1 MERVTLLPPTALS
14 DGWIDPKYLPKGEDK
29 YYIRNR
35 QVTEPIG
42 GWRHLRS
49 EEIEL
54 LVKNNNTASSWDTVW
69 VTEEFNPGMI
79 KDNKFYGTVRI
90 GRVSNGALQYHDLRL
105 PVGIT
110 NSSIH
115 SCDIGDD
122 CAIHDVHYLS
132 HYIIGAHTMLFN
144 IQEMSTTDHAK
155 FGNGIVKEGE
165 PEAVRVRIEIMNETG
180 ARSVMPFDGMIPA
193 DAYLWAKHVDD
204 KLLQERLATIT
215 QHTVDHHRG
224 YYGEIGERCV
234 IKNSSIIK
242 DVKIGTDCYIKGASK
257 LKNITINSS
266 NEEPSQIGENV
277 ILVNGIVGYG
287 CRIFYSCTAVKFIL
301 GNNSNLKYGARL
313 INSIMGDNSTI
324 SCCEVLNNLIFP
336 SHEQHHNNSFLIA
349 SVIMGQSNMAAGATI
364 GSNHNSRTNDGELV
378 AGRGFWPGL
387 CSSVKHSSRFA
398 SFTLLAKGDYPAE
411 MNITLPFALVNN
423 NVAEDRLEVMPAYW
437 WMYNMYA
444 LARNTWKYRTRD
456 KRRTKV
462 QNIEFDTFA
471 PDTMQEVMKAR
482 TLLETWVARAY
493 LRTKAPTTP
502 PEGELTEN
510 AMLEA
515 PSPSG
520 EGWREAVL
528 GRQLLHGDRK
538 VVDSLTILGEGMEN
552 SRRPVHI
559 LKAYDAYHA
568 YGDMLIHYAMSCVLN
583 YNESH
588 NEKLDSV
595 ILTERSA
602 RRIPRK
608 DQENPLYAARSFAYA
623 QDDRDAASQS
633 SSEADWINLGGQLVR
648 KSDLDTLRQDICNG
662 TLDSWEAIHHRYD
675 ELWARYPEDKLH
687 HALHALCT
695 VLGTETM
702 TDDLWLQALAH
713 EERIQRRISEQVYL
727 SRKKDH
733 DNPFRQLTCRNEA
746 EAQAVFGNIDD
757 NGFVRQIREETAHNL
772 ATIEHLRQTL

>member
-1 MERVTLLPPTALS
+1 MERVTLLPATALS
-14 DGWIDPKYLPKGEDK
+14 DGWIDPKYLPEGKDK

-35 QVTEPIG
+35 QVSIPEG

-49 EEIEL
+49 GEIER
-54 LVKNNNTASSWDTVW
+54 LVMNNNTASSWDTVW
-69 VTEEFNPGMI
+69 VTDEFDPSMV

-90 GRVSNGALQYHDLRL
+90 GRVSCGALQYHDLRL

-110 NSSIH
+110 NSNIH

-132 HYIIGAHTMLFN
+132 HYIIGAHCMLFN
-144 IQEMSTTDHAK
+144 IQEMSCTDHAK
-155 FGNGIVKEGE
+155 FGNGIVKDGE
-165 PEAVRVRIEIMNETG
+165 PEEVRVRIEIMNETG
-180 ARSVMPFDGMIPA
+180 VRSVMPFDGMIPA

-204 KLLQERLATIT
+204 AALQERLADIT
-215 QHTVDHHRG
+215 QRTVDYHRG

-266 NEEPSQIGENV
+266 NEETSQIGENV

-336 SHEQHHNNSFLIA
+336 GHEQHHNNSFLIA

-398 SFTLLAKGDYPAE
+398 SFALLAKGDYPAE
-411 MNITLPFALVNN
+411 MDIALPFSLISNN
-423 NVAEDRLEVMPAYW
+423 MAKDCLEVMPAYW
-437 WMYNMYA
+437 WLYNMYA
-444 LARNTWKYRTRD
+444 LARGTWKYRTRD

-471 PDTMQEVMKAR
+471 PDTMQEVIRAR
-482 TLLETWVARAY
+482 ELLELWVGMAY
-493 LRTKAPTTP
+493 LASPQP
-502 PEGELTEN
+502 SPEGEGVLDI
-510 AMLEA
+510 ADFVS
-515 PSPSG
+515 SPSG
-520 EGWREAVL
+520 GVVGASL
-528 GRQLLHGDRK
+528 GRRLLQGDRK
-538 VVDSLTILGEGMEN
+538 VVDGLTVLGEGMEN
-552 SRRPVHI
+552 SRRKVHI

-568 YGDMLIHYAMSCVLN
+568 YGDMLIHYAMTSIMN
-583 YNESH
+583 DEQ
-588 NEKLDSV
+588 
-595 ILTERSA
+595 LT
-602 RRIPRK
+602 PRK
-608 DQENPLYAARSFAYA
+608 VRMAMEEMRGMTLDQE
-623 QDDRDAASQS
+623 
-633 SSEADWINLGGQLVR
+633 WTNLGGQLVMT
-648 KSDLDTLRQDICNG
+648 KDLDTIRQDICRG
-662 TLDSWEAIHHRYD
+662 ALDSWDDIHRRYD
-675 ELWARYPEDKLH
+675 ELWERYPTDKLH
-687 HALHALCT
+687 HALHALCIALGSD
-695 VLGTETM
+695 VLTE
-702 TDDLWLQALAH
+702 DLWLQALAH

-733 DNPFRQLTCRNEA
+733 DNPFRSATCRNEE
-746 EAQAVFGNIDD
+746 EAMAVFGTPEENR
-757 NGFVRQIREETAHNL
+757 FVGQVREEMFANIKK
-772 ATIEHLRQTL
+772 IEQLRAMDF

>member
-14 DGWIDPKYLPKGEDK
+14 DGWIDTRYLPKGKDK
-29 YYIRNR
+29 YYIRNQ
-35 QVTEPIG
+35 QVTPPVG

-49 EEIEL
+49 NEIER
-54 LVKNNNTASSWDTVW
+54 LVMNNNTASSWDTVW
-69 VTEEFNPGMI
+69 VTDEFDPSMV
-79 KDNKFYGTVRI
+79 KDNKFYGTVRM
-90 GRVSNGALQYHDLRL
+90 GRISNGALQYHDLRL

-122 CAIHDVHYLS
+122 CAIHDVHYMS
-132 HYIIGAHTMLFN
+132 HYIIGSHSMLFN
-144 IQEMSTTDHAK
+144 IQEMACTDHAK

-165 PEAVRVRIEIMNETG
+165 PEAVRVRIEIMNEMG
-180 ARSVMPFDGMIPA
+180 VRSVMPFDGMIPA
-193 DAYLWAKHVDD
+193 DAYLWAKYVDD
-204 KLLQERLATIT
+204 KQLQERLADIT
-215 QHTVDHHRG
+215 QRTADYHRG
-224 YYGEIGERCV
+224 YYGMIGERCV

-336 SHEQHHNNSFLIA
+336 GHEQHHNNSFLIA

-411 MNITLPFALVNN
+411 MNINLPFSLVSNN
-423 NVAEDRLEVMPAYW
+423 ISEDRLEVMPAYW

-456 KRRTKV
+456 KRITRI
-462 QNIEFDTFA
+462 QNIEFDTYA
-471 PDTMQEVMKAR
+471 PDTIQEVMHAR
-482 TLLETWVARAY
+482 QLLELWTGKAY
-493 LRTKAPTTP
+493 EMMTKGDRVIAI
-502 PEGELTEN
+502 GEEDRH
-510 AMLEA
+510 EA
-515 PSPSG
+515 SLI
-520 EGWREAVL
+520 EK

-538 VVDSLTILGEGMEN
+538 VVDQLTIMGEGMEN

-559 LKAYDAYHA
+559 LKVYDAYHA
-568 YGDMLIHYAMSCVLN
+568 YGDMLIHYAMINVLD
-583 YNESH
+583 Y
-588 NEKLDSV
+588 LDNRTPLWEQLDKFVGSNQ
-595 ILTERSA
+595 SA
-602 RRIPRK
+602 
-608 DQENPLYAARSFAYA
+608 DT
-623 QDDRDAASQS
+623 
-633 SSEADWINLGGQLVR
+633 WINLGGQIV
-648 KSDLDTLRQDICNG
+648 KDTDLYSLRQDICNG
-662 TLDSWEAIHHRYD
+662 TLDSWDDIHHRYD
-675 ELWARYPEDKLH
+675 ELWSQYETDKLC
-687 HALHALCT
+687 HAMQALRL
-695 VLGTETM
+695 VLDTDTM
-702 TDDLWLQALAH
+702 TPDLWLQALAH
-713 EERIQRRISEQVYL
+713 EERIQRRICEQVYL
-727 SRKKDH
+727 SRKKDY
-733 DNPFRQLTCRNEA
+733 DNAFRTSICRNAEEA
-746 EAQAVFGNIDD
+746 LAVYGTPEENS
-757 NGFVRQIREETAHNL
+757 FVNQVREEMYANI
-772 ATIEHLRQTL
+772 ARIERLRNML

>member
-14 DGWIDPKYLPKGEDK
+14 DGWIDPKYLSQGKDK

-35 QVTEPIG
+35 QVMEPEG

-69 VTEEFNPGMI
+69 VSDEFNPSMV

-132 HYIIGAHTMLFN
+132 HYIIGAHSMLFN

-180 ARSVMPFDGMIPA
+180 TRSVMPFDGMIPA
-193 DAYLWAKHVDD
+193 DAYLWAKYVDD
-204 KLLQERLATIT
+204 TQLQKRLGDIT
-215 QHTVDHHRG
+215 QRTVDYHRG

-336 SHEQHHNNSFLIA
+336 GHEQHHNNSFLIA

-411 MNITLPFALVNN
+411 MNIALPFALVSNN
-423 NVAEDRLEVMPAYW
+423 ISEDRLEVMPAYW

-456 KRRTKV
+456 KRKTKV

-471 PDTMQEVMKAR
+471 PDTMQEVMNAR
-482 TLLETWVARAY
+482 RLLEMWTAKAY
-493 LRTKAPTTP
+493 LCMTNE
-502 PEGELTEN
+502 EGGL
-510 AMLEA
+510 
-515 PSPSG
+515 
-520 EGWREAVL
+520 RQV
-528 GRQLLHGDRK
+528 GRRLLQSDRK

-552 SRRPVHI
+552 SRRPIHI

-568 YGDMLIHYAMSCVLN
+568 YGDMLIHYAMSNVLDYFDN
-583 YNESH
+583 RTPQWEELNELLNVEQPCS
-588 NEKLDSV
+588 
-595 ILTERSA
+595 
-602 RRIPRK
+602 P
-608 DQENPLYAARSFAYA
+608 
-623 QDDRDAASQS
+623 
-633 SSEADWINLGGQLVR
+633 WINLGGQLVMDT
-648 KSDLDTLRQDICNG
+648 DLDVIRHDICNG
-662 TLDSWEAIHHRYD
+662 TLDTWDDIHHRYD
-675 ELWARYPEDKLH
+675 ELWARYSTDKLR
-687 HALHALCT
+687 HALKALCLVMDT
-695 VLGTETM
+695 NTM
-702 TDDLWLQALAH
+702 TPDLWLQALAL

-733 DNPFRQLTCRNEA
+733 DNTFRASTCRNQE
-746 EAQAVFGNIDD
+746 EELAVYGTPEENS
-757 NGFVRQIREETAHNL
+757 FVCQVREETFANIRKIERLRNL
-772 ATIEHLRQTL
+772 L

>member
-1 MERVTLLPPTALS
+1 MERVTLRPPTALS
-14 DGWIDPKYLPKGEDK
+14 DGWIDARYLPEGKDT
-29 YYIRNR
+29 YYIRNL
-35 QVTEPIG
+35 QVTPPER
-42 GWRHLRS
+42 GWRHLYS
-49 EEIEL
+49 NEIER
-54 LVKNNNTASSWDTVW
+54 LVMNNNTASSWDTVW
-69 VTEEFNPGMI
+69 VTDEFDPSMV

-90 GRVSNGALQYHDLRL
+90 GRICCGALQYHDLRL

-115 SCDIGDD
+115 SCDIGDN

-132 HYIIGAHTMLFN
+132 HYIIGDHSMLFN
-144 IQEMSTTDHAK
+144 IQEMSCTDHAK
-155 FGNGIVKEGE
+155 FGNGIIKDGE
-165 PEAVRVRIEIMNETG
+165 PEEVRVRIEIMNETG

-193 DAYLWAKHVDD
+193 DAYLWAKYVDD
-204 KLLQERLATIT
+204 KELQQRLSDIT

-224 YYGEIGERCV
+224 YYGEVGERCV

-398 SFTLLAKGDYPAE
+398 SFALLAKGDYPAE
-411 MNITLPFALVNN
+411 MDITLPFSLVSN
-423 NVAEDRLEVMPAYW
+423 NVSADRLEVMPAYW
-437 WMYNMYA
+437 WLYNMYA
-444 LARNTWKYRTRD
+444 LARNTWKYRARD
-456 KRRTKV
+456 KRITKV

-471 PDTMQEVMKAR
+471 PDTMQEVIRAR
-482 TLLETWVARAY
+482 QLLELWVGKAY
-493 LRTKAPTTP
+493 VNDNEDEKDNLQAI
-502 PEGELTEN
+502 
-510 AMLEA
+510 
-515 PSPSG
+515 
-520 EGWREAVL
+520 
-528 GRQLLHGDRK
+528 GRRLLHGDRK
-538 VVDSLTILGEGMEN
+538 VIDTLTILGEGMEN
-552 SRRPVHI
+552 SRREVHI

-568 YGDMLIHYAMSCVLN
+568 YGDMLIHYAMSNVLD
-583 YNESH
+583 YFDDCTPQWE
-588 NEKLDSV
+588 ELTKLTKKEQTSDS
-595 ILTERSA
+595 
-602 RRIPRK
+602 
-608 DQENPLYAARSFAYA
+608 
-623 QDDRDAASQS
+623 
-633 SSEADWINLGGQLVR
+633 WINLGGQLVMG
-648 KSDLDTLRQDICNG
+648 KDLDTIRQDICNG
-662 TLDSWEAIHHRYD
+662 ALSSWDDIHQRYD
-675 ELWARYPEDKLH
+675 ELWERYATDKLC
-687 HALHALCT
+687 HALQALCI
-695 VLGTETM
+695 VMNTEVM
-702 TDDLWLQALAH
+702 TPDLWLQALAH

-733 DNPFRQLTCRNEA
+733 DNPFRSVTCRNAEEA
-746 EAQAVFGNIDD
+746 LTVYGTPEEN
-757 NGFVRQIREETAHNL
+757 NFVNQVREEMFANIRR
-772 ATIEHLRQTL
+772 IERLRDLL

>member
-14 DGWIDPKYLPKGEDK
+14 DGWIDARYLPEGKDK
-29 YYIRNR
+29 YYIRNL
-35 QVTEPIG
+35 QATPPEG

-49 EEIEL
+49 NEIER
-54 LVKNNNTASSWDTVW
+54 LVMNNNTASSWDTVW
-69 VTEEFNPGMI
+69 VTDEFDPSMV

-90 GRVSNGALQYHDLRL
+90 GHISCGALQYHDLRL

-115 SCDIGDD
+115 SCDIGDN

-132 HYIIGAHTMLFN
+132 HYIIGDHSMLFN
-144 IQEMSTTDHAK
+144 IQEMSCTDHAK
-155 FGNGIVKEGE
+155 FGNGIIKDGE
-165 PEAVRVRIEIMNETG
+165 PEEVRVRIEIMNETG

-193 DAYLWAKHVDD
+193 DAYLWAKYVDD
-204 KLLQERLATIT
+204 KELQQRLSDIT
-215 QHTVDHHRG
+215 QHTIDHHRG
-224 YYGEIGERCV
+224 YYGEVGERCV

-398 SFTLLAKGDYPAE
+398 SFALLAKGDYPAE
-411 MNITLPFALVNN
+411 MDITLPFSLVSN
-423 NVAEDRLEVMPAYW
+423 NVSADRLEVMPAYW
-437 WMYNMYA
+437 WLYNMYA
-444 LARNTWKYRTRD
+444 LARNTWKYRARD
-456 KRRTKV
+456 KRITKV

-471 PDTMQEVMKAR
+471 PDTMQEVIRAR
-482 TLLETWVARAY
+482 QLLELWVGKAY
-493 LRTKAPTTP
+493 VNDNEDEKDNLQAI
-502 PEGELTEN
+502 
-510 AMLEA
+510 
-515 PSPSG
+515 
-520 EGWREAVL
+520 
-528 GRQLLHGDRK
+528 GRRLLHGDRK
-538 VVDSLTILGEGMEN
+538 VIDTLTILGEGMEN
-552 SRRPVHI
+552 SRRKVHI

-568 YGDMLIHYAMSCVLN
+568 YGDMLIHYAMSNVLDYFDN
-583 YNESH
+583 HTPQWE
-588 NEKLDSV
+588 ELTKLTKKEQTSDS
-595 ILTERSA
+595 
-602 RRIPRK
+602 
-608 DQENPLYAARSFAYA
+608 
-623 QDDRDAASQS
+623 
-633 SSEADWINLGGQLVR
+633 WINLGGQLVMG
-648 KSDLDTLRQDICNG
+648 KDLDTIRQDICNG
-662 TLDSWEAIHHRYD
+662 TLSSWDDIHQRYD
-675 ELWARYPEDKLH
+675 ELWERYATDKLC
-687 HALHALCT
+687 HALQTLCI
-695 VLGTETM
+695 VMNTEVM
-702 TDDLWLQALAH
+702 TPDLWLQALAH

-733 DNPFRQLTCRNEA
+733 DNPFRTATCDNPEEA
-746 EAQAVFGNIDD
+746 LAVFGKVED
-757 NGFVRQIREETAHNL
+757 NSFVNQVREETL
-772 ATIEHLRQTL
+772 ANIRKIERLRNRL

>member
-14 DGWIDPKYLPKGEDK
+14 DGWIDARYLPEGKDK
-29 YYIRNR
+29 YYIRNQ
-35 QVTEPIG
+35 QVKVPEG

-49 EEIEL
+49 DEIER
-54 LVKNNNTASSWDTVW
+54 LVMNNNTASSWDTVW
-69 VTEEFNPGMI
+69 VTDEFNPSAV
-79 KDNKFYGTVRI
+79 KDNKFYGTVRM
-90 GRVSNGALQYHDLRL
+90 GRISNGALQYHDLRL

-132 HYIIGAHTMLFN
+132 HYIIGAHSMLFN
-144 IQEMSTTDHAK
+144 IQEMSCTDHAK
-155 FGNGIVKEGE
+155 FGNGIIKDGE
-165 PEAVRVRIEIMNETG
+165 PESVRVRIEIMNETG
-180 ARSVMPFDGMIPA
+180 ARSVMPYDGMIPA
-193 DAYLWAKHVDD
+193 DAYLWAKHIDD
-204 KLLQERLATIT
+204 KSLQERLADIT
-215 QHTVDHHRG
+215 QRTVDHHRG

-266 NEEPSQIGENV
+266 DEEPSQIGENV

-324 SCCEVLNNLIFP
+324 SCCEVLNNLIYP
-336 SHEQHHNNSFLIA
+336 GHEQHHNNSFLIA

-411 MNITLPFALVNN
+411 MDIALPFSLVSN
-423 NVAEDRLEVMPAYW
+423 NVAADHLEVMPAYW

-471 PDTMQEVMKAR
+471 PDTMQEVIRAR
-482 TLLETWVARAY
+482 QLLELWTGKAY
-493 LRTKAPTTP
+493 EKMKAPTTP
-502 PEGELTEN
+502 PEGELTKS
-510 AMLEA
+510 AMNET

-520 EGWREAVL
+520 EGWGEASL
-528 GRQLLHGDRK
+528 GRRLLQGDRK
-538 VVDSLTILGEGMEN
+538 VVDSLTILSEGMEN
-552 SRRPVHI
+552 SRREVHI
-559 LKAYDAYHA
+559 LKVYDAYHA
-568 YGDMLIHYAMSCVLN
+568 YGDMLIHYAMSNVLN
-583 YNESH
+583 
-588 NEKLDSV
+588 D
-595 ILTERSA
+595 ERMTSGA
-602 RRIPRK
+602 VCSIMDDVRNVPYE
-608 DQENPLYAARSFAYA
+608 QE
-623 QDDRDAASQS
+623 
-633 SSEADWINLGGQLVR
+633 WTNLGGQLVR
-648 KSDLDTLRQDICNG
+648 DSDLKTLRRDICNG
-662 TLDSWEAIHHRYD
+662 TLDSWEDIHRRYD
-675 ELWARYPEDKLH
+675 EWWDAYPADKQH

-695 VLGTETM
+695 VLDTAGCTTY
-702 TDDLWLQALAH
+702 DLWLQALAH

-733 DNPFRQLTCRNEA
+733 DNPFRNMTCQSAEEA
-746 EAQAVFGNIDD
+746 LAVYGKVED
-757 NGFVRQIREETAHNL
+757 NSFVCQMREEMLVNIRRIERLRNL
-772 ATIEHLRQTL
+772 L

>member
-14 DGWIDPKYLPKGEDK
+14 DGWIDAQYLPKGKDK
-29 YYIRNR
+29 YYIRNL
-35 QVTEPIG
+35 QVKQPEG

-49 EEIEL
+49 GEIER
-54 LVKNNNTASSWDTVW
+54 LVMNNNTASSWDTVW
-69 VTEEFNPGMI
+69 VTEDFDPSVV

-90 GRVSNGALQYHDLRL
+90 GRVSSGALQYHDLRL

-132 HYIIGAHTMLFN
+132 HYIIGAHSMLFN
-144 IQEMSTTDHAK
+144 IQEMSCTDHAK
-155 FGNGIVKEGE
+155 FGNGIIKDGE
-165 PEAVRVRIEIMNETG
+165 SEEVRVRIEIMNETG
-180 ARSVMPFDGMIPA
+180 ARSVIPFDGMIPA
-193 DAYLWAKHVDD
+193 DAYLWAKYVDD
-204 KLLQERLATIT
+204 KSLQERLADIT
-215 QHTVDHHRG
+215 QRTVDHHRG

-287 CRIFYSCTAVKFIL
+287 CRIFYSCTAIKFIL

-411 MNITLPFALVNN
+411 MNITLPFALVSN
-423 NVAEDRLEVMPAYW
+423 NVAADRLEVMPAYW

-462 QNIEFDTFA
+462 QNIEFNTFA
-471 PDTMQEVMKAR
+471 PDTMQEVI
-482 TLLETWVARAY
+482 RA
-493 LRTKAPTTP
+493 
-502 PEGELTEN
+502 
-510 AMLEA
+510 
-515 PSPSG
+515 
-520 EGWREAVL
+520 
-528 GRQLLHGDRK
+528 RQLLELWTGKAYINDNENSKHETLHTKQVQELGRLLLQSDRK
-538 VVDSLTILGEGMEN
+538 LVEGLTILGEGMEN
-552 SRRPVHI
+552 SRREVHI

-568 YGDMLIHYAMSCVLN
+568 YGDMLIHYAMNNVLDYCEDRTPQWEELAKMGEQSCDTWV
-583 YNESH
+583 
-588 NEKLDSV
+588 
-595 ILTERSA
+595 
-602 RRIPRK
+602 
-608 DQENPLYAARSFAYA
+608 
-623 QDDRDAASQS
+623 
-633 SSEADWINLGGQLVR
+633 NLGGQLMR
-648 KSDLDTLRQDICNG
+648 NCDLDVLRNDICNG
-662 TLDSWEAIHHRYD
+662 TLDTWNDIHHRYNK
-675 ELWARYPEDKLH
+675 LWKQYTVDKLC
-687 HALHALCT
+687 HALYALRMG
-695 VLGTETM
+695 LGIETM
-702 TDDLWLQALAH
+702 TPDMWLQALAH

-733 DNPFRQLTCRNEA
+733 DNPFRTLTCRNAEEA
-746 EAQAVFGNIDD
+746 LAVYGTPEENS
-757 NGFVRQIREETAHNL
+757 FVSQVRKEMFAHIRK
-772 ATIEHLRQTL
+772 IEQLRDTL

>member
-1 MERVTLLPPTALS
+1 MERVTLLPPEALS
-14 DGWIDPKYLPKGEDK
+14 DGWIDARYLPEGKDK

-35 QVTEPIG
+35 QVTPPEG
-42 GWRHLRS
+42 GWRHLHS
-49 EEIEL
+49 DEIER
-54 LVKNNNTASSWDTVW
+54 LVKNNNTASSWDTLW
-69 VTEEFNPGMI
+69 VTDEFNPSVV

-90 GRVSNGALQYHDLRL
+90 GRISNGALQYHDLRL

-115 SCDIGDD
+115 SCDIGDN

-132 HYIIGAHTMLFN
+132 HYIIGSHSMLFN
-144 IQEMSTTDHAK
+144 IQEMSATDHAK
-155 FGNGIVKEGE
+155 FGNGIVKDGE
-165 PEAVRVRIEIMNETG
+165 PESVRVHIEIMNETG
-180 ARSVMPFDGMIPA
+180 ARSVLPFDGMIPA
-193 DAYLWAKHVDD
+193 DAYLWGKYVDD
-204 KLLQERLATIT
+204 ATLQQRLHDIT
-215 QHTVDHHRG
+215 QHTIDHHRG

-266 NEEPSQIGENV
+266 EKEPSQIGENV

-336 SHEQHHNNSFLIA
+336 GHEQHHNNSFLIA
-349 SVIMGQSNMAAGATI
+349 SIIMGQSNMAAGATI

-398 SFTLLAKGDYPAE
+398 SFVLLAKGDYPAE
-411 MNITLPFALVNN
+411 MNIPLPFSLVNN
-423 NVAEDRLEVMPAYW
+423 STSTNRLEVMPAYW

-456 KRRTKV
+456 KRITKV

-471 PDTMQEVMKAR
+471 PDTMQEVVHA
-482 TLLETWVARAY
+482 
-493 LRTKAPTTP
+493 
-502 PEGELTEN
+502 
-510 AMLEA
+510 
-515 PSPSG
+515 
-520 EGWREAVL
+520 
-528 GRQLLHGDRK
+528 RQLLELWVGKAYINALSHEQRAMSIDNEDSKQVKELGRRLLQGDRK
-538 VVDSLTILGEGMEN
+538 IVDELTVLGEGIEN
-552 SRRPVHI
+552 SQREVHI

-568 YGDMLIHYAMSCVLN
+568 YGDMLIHYAMSSIMDDENLTINDLRTMVA
-583 YNESH
+583 ETRGSKF
-588 NEKLDSV
+588 EK
-595 ILTERSA
+595 
-602 RRIPRK
+602 
-608 DQENPLYAARSFAYA
+608 Q
-623 QDDRDAASQS
+623 
-633 SSEADWINLGGQLVR
+633 WINLGGQLVTEE
-648 KSDLDTLRQDICNG
+648 DLDILRQDICNG
-662 TLDSWEAIHHRYD
+662 TLDTWNDIHHRYN
-675 ELWARYPEDKLH
+675 ELWERYPTDKLR
-687 HALHALCT
+687 HALYALCT
-695 VLGTETM
+695 ILDTDVM
-702 TDDLWLQALAH
+702 TDDLWLQALSH

-733 DNPFRQLTCRNEA
+733 DNSYRSATCRNAE
-746 EAQAVFGNIDD
+746 EAQAIFGAPED
-757 NGFVRQIREETAHNL
+757 NKFVNLVREEMLINIRK
-772 ATIEHLRQTL
+772 IERMRNSI

>member
-1 MERVTLLPPTALS
+1 MERVTLLPPCALS
-14 DGWIDPKYLPKGEDK
+14 DGWIDPKYLPEGKDK

-35 QVTEPIG
+35 QVTPPEE
-42 GWRHLRS
+42 GWRHLHS
-49 EEIEL
+49 DEIER
-54 LVKNNNTASSWDTVW
+54 LVMNNNTASSWDTVW
-69 VTEEFNPGMI
+69 VTNEFNPSMV

-90 GRVSNGALQYHDLRL
+90 GRVSSGALQFHDLRL

-122 CAIHDVHYLS
+122 CAIHNVHYLS
-132 HYIIGAHTMLFN
+132 HYIINSHVMLFN
-144 IQEMSTTDHAK
+144 IQEMSCTDHAK
-155 FGNGIVKEGE
+155 FGNGIVKDGE
-165 PEAVRVRIEIMNETG
+165 PESVRVRIEIMNETG

-193 DAYLWAKHVDD
+193 DAYLWAKYVDD
-204 KLLQERLATIT
+204 TTLQRRLADIT
-215 QHTVDHHRG
+215 QRTIDHHRG
-224 YYGEIGERCV
+224 YYGEIGQRCV

-287 CRIFYSCTAVKFIL
+287 CRIFYSSTAVKFIL

-336 SHEQHHNNSFLIA
+336 CHEQHHNNSFLIA

-398 SFTLLAKGDYPAE
+398 SYTLLAKGDYPAE
-411 MNITLPFALVNN
+411 MNIPLPFSLVSNN
-423 NVAEDRLEVMPAYW
+423 IAADRLEVMPAYW

-444 LARNTWKYRTRD
+444 LTRNAWKYRTRD
-456 KRRTKV
+456 KRLTKV

-471 PDTMQEVMKAR
+471 PDTMQEVLKAR
-482 TLLETWVARAY
+482 TLLELWVGKAY
-493 LRTKAPTTP
+493 LALNENENEPPTNI
-502 PEGELTEN
+502 GH
-510 AMLEA
+510 
-515 PSPSG
+515 
-520 EGWREAVL
+520 R
-528 GRQLLHGDRK
+528 LLQGDRK
-538 VVDSLTILGEGMEN
+538 AVDDLTILGESMEN

-568 YGDMLIHYAMSCVLN
+568 YGDMLIHYAMSCVLSDGRRTIN
-583 YNESH
+583 DIKSP
-588 NEKLDSV
+588 
-595 ILTERSA
+595 LTE
-602 RRIPRK
+602 
-608 DQENPLYAARSFAYA
+608 QT
-623 QDDRDAASQS
+623 
-633 SSEADWINLGGQLVR
+633 WINLGGQLV
-648 KSDLDTLRQDICNG
+648 KESDLNALRHDIRNG
-662 TLDSWEAIHHRYD
+662 TLDSWDAIHHRYD
-675 ELWARYPEDKLH
+675 ELWSRYAEDKLR

-695 VLGTETM
+695 ILGTDTM
-702 TDDLWLQALAH
+702 TDELWHQALAH
-713 EERIQRRISEQVYL
+713 EKRIQHYISEQVYL

-733 DNPFRQLTCRNEA
+733 DNPFRSCTSRNAEEELIVYGEVEA
-746 EAQAVFGNIDD
+746 NS
-757 NGFVRQIREETAHNL
+757 FVRQVRTETSENIHKIEQLEEL
-772 ATIEHLRQTL
+772 I

>member
-14 DGWIDPKYLPKGEDK
+14 DGWIDARYLPEGKDK
-29 YYIRNR
+29 YYIRNL
-35 QVTEPIG
+35 QATPPEG

-49 EEIEL
+49 NEIER
-54 LVKNNNTASSWDTVW
+54 LVMNNNTASSWDTVW
-69 VTEEFNPGMI
+69 VTDEFDPSMV

-90 GRVSNGALQYHDLRL
+90 GRISCGALQYHDLRL

-115 SCDIGDD
+115 SCDIGDN

-132 HYIIGAHTMLFN
+132 HYIIGDHSMLFN
-144 IQEMSTTDHAK
+144 IQEMSCTDHAK
-155 FGNGIVKEGE
+155 FGNGIIKDGE
-165 PEAVRVRIEIMNETG
+165 PEEVRVRIEIMNETG

-193 DAYLWAKHVDD
+193 DAYLWAKYVDD
-204 KLLQERLATIT
+204 KELQQRLSDIT

-224 YYGEIGERCV
+224 YYGEVGERCV

-398 SFTLLAKGDYPAE
+398 SFALLAKGDYPAE
-411 MNITLPFALVNN
+411 MDITLPFSLVSN
-423 NVAEDRLEVMPAYW
+423 NVSADRLEVMPAYW
-437 WMYNMYA
+437 WLYNMYA
-444 LARNTWKYRTRD
+444 LARNTWKYRARD
-456 KRRTKV
+456 KRITKV
-462 QNIEFDTFA
+462 QNIELDTFA
-471 PDTMQEVMKAR
+471 PDTMQEVI
-482 TLLETWVARAY
+482 RA
-493 LRTKAPTTP
+493 
-502 PEGELTEN
+502 
-510 AMLEA
+510 
-515 PSPSG
+515 
-520 EGWREAVL
+520 
-528 GRQLLHGDRK
+528 RQLLELWVKKAYINENKDEKDNLQALGRRLLLGDRK
-538 VVDSLTILGEGMEN
+538 VIDTLTILGEDMEN
-552 SRRPVHI
+552 SRREVHI

-568 YGDMLIHYAMSCVLN
+568 YGDMLIHYAMSNVLD
-583 YNESH
+583 YFDGCTPQWE
-588 NEKLDSV
+588 ELTKLTKKEQTSDS
-595 ILTERSA
+595 
-602 RRIPRK
+602 
-608 DQENPLYAARSFAYA
+608 
-623 QDDRDAASQS
+623 
-633 SSEADWINLGGQLVR
+633 WINLGGQLVMN
-648 KSDLDTLRQDICNG
+648 KDLDTIRQDICNG
-662 TLDSWEAIHHRYD
+662 TLSSWDDIHQRYD
-675 ELWARYPEDKLH
+675 ELWERYATDKLC
-687 HALHALCT
+687 HALQALCI
-695 VLGTETM
+695 VMNTEVM
-702 TDDLWLQALAH
+702 TPDLWLQALAH

-733 DNPFRQLTCRNEA
+733 DNPFRSVTCRNA
-746 EAQAVFGNIDD
+746 EETLTVYGTPEEN
-757 NGFVRQIREETAHNL
+757 NFVNQVREEMFANIRR
-772 ATIEHLRQTL
+772 IERLRDLL

>member
-14 DGWIDPKYLPKGEDK
+14 DGWIDPKYLPEGKDK

-35 QVTEPIG
+35 QVNEPEG

-49 EEIEL
+49 SEIER
-54 LVKNNNTASSWDTVW
+54 LVMNNNTASSWDTVW
-69 VTEEFNPGMI
+69 VTEEFDPSMVKN
-79 KDNKFYGTVRI
+79 NKFYGTVRI
-90 GRVSNGALQYHDLRL
+90 GRVSCGALQYHDLRL

-110 NSSIH
+110 GSSIH

-132 HYIIGAHTMLFN
+132 HYIIGAHCMLFN
-144 IQEMSTTDHAK
+144 IQEMSCTDHAK

-165 PEAVRVRIEIMNETG
+165 PEEVRVRIEIMNETG

-204 KLLQERLATIT
+204 KMLQERLGDIT

-224 YYGEIGERCV
+224 YYGEIGQRCV

-266 NEEPSQIGENV
+266 NKEPSQIGENV

-336 SHEQHHNNSFLIA
+336 GHEQHHNNSFLIA

-411 MNITLPFALVNN
+411 MNIALPFSLVSN
-423 NVAEDRLEVMPAYW
+423 NVSKDRLEVMPAYW

-471 PDTMQEVMKAR
+471 PDTMQEVIHAR
-482 TLLETWVARAY
+482 ELLELWVGKAY
-493 LRTKAPTTP
+493 VND
-502 PEGELTEN
+502 N
-510 AMLEA
+510 AFNNEQRSMCSDDTLKDNSQFSTFNFQLA
-515 PSPSG
+515 
-520 EGWREAVL
+520 
-528 GRQLLHGDRK
+528 GRRLLHGDRK
-538 VVDSLTILGEGMEN
+538 AVDALTVVGESMEN
-552 SRRPVHI
+552 SRRKVHI

-568 YGDMLIHYAMSCVLN
+568 YGDMLIHYAMSHLISDEQATLKAVRATI
-583 YNESH
+583 E
-588 NEKLDSV
+588 E
-595 ILTERSA
+595 IRG
-602 RRIPRK
+602 
-608 DQENPLYAARSFAYA
+608 AAV
-623 QDDRDAASQS
+623 
-633 SSEADWINLGGQLVR
+633 EEEWTNLGGQLVMT
-648 KSDLDTLRQDICNG
+648 KDLDAIRHDICNG
-662 TLDSWEAIHHRYD
+662 LLNSWDDIHRRYD
-675 ELWARYPEDKLH
+675 ELWERYPTDKLR
-687 HALHALCT
+687 HALHALCI
-695 VLGTETM
+695 VMDSDVMTE
-702 TDDLWLQALAH
+702 DLWLQALAH

-733 DNPFRQLTCRNEA
+733 DNPFRVSTCRNA
-746 EAQAVFGNIDD
+746 EEELAVYGVPEENS
-757 NGFVRQIREETAHNL
+757 FVNQVREETFANIKR
-772 ATIEHLRQTL
+772 IERLRIFL

>member
-14 DGWIDPKYLPKGEDK
+14 DGWIDPKYLPEGKDK

-35 QVTEPIG
+35 QVKEPAG

-49 EEIEL
+49 DEIEQ

-69 VTEEFNPGMI
+69 VTDEFSPAII

-90 GRVSNGALQYHDLRL
+90 GRVCNGALQFHDLRL

-115 SCDIGDD
+115 SCDIGDN

-132 HYIIGAHTMLFN
+132 HYIIGAHCMLFN
-144 IQEMSTTDHAK
+144 IQEMAATDHAK
-155 FGNGIVKEGE
+155 FGNGIVKDGE

-180 ARSVMPFDGMIPA
+180 ARSVIPFDGMIPA
-193 DAYLWAKHVDD
+193 DAYLWAKYVDD
-204 KLLQERLATIT
+204 TALQERLCSIT
-215 QHTVDHHRG
+215 QRTVDHHRG

-266 NEEPSQIGENV
+266 NSEPTQIGENV
-277 ILVNGIVGYG
+277 ILVNGIAGYG

-301 GNNSNLKYGARL
+301 GNNCNFKYGARL

-336 SHEQHHNNSFLIA
+336 GHEQHHNNSFLIA

-364 GSNHNSRTNDGELV
+364 GSNHNSRANDGELV

-398 SFTLLAKGDYPAE
+398 SFTLLAKGDFPAE
-411 MNITLPFALVNN
+411 MNVPLPFALVNN
-423 NVAEDRLEVMPAYW
+423 NVAADRLEIMPAYW
-437 WMYNMYA
+437 WLYNMYA
-444 LARNTWKYRTRD
+444 LARNTQKYRARD
-456 KRRTKV
+456 KRVTKV
-462 QNIEFDTFA
+462 QNIELDTFA

-482 TLLETWVARAY
+482 RLLELWTAKAY
-493 LRTKAPTTP
+493 LKSVNKATDMPDNELAETGRRLLQ
-502 PEGELTEN
+502 GE
-510 AMLEA
+510 
-515 PSPSG
+515 
-520 EGWREAVL
+520 R
-528 GRQLLHGDRK
+528 R
-538 VVDSLTILGEGMEN
+538 VVDGLTITGEDIER

-568 YGDMLIHYAMSCVLN
+568 YGEMLIHYAVNNILESETAVEELMKELVN
-583 YNESH
+583 YKAGSG
-588 NEKLDSV
+588 
-595 ILTERSA
+595 
-602 RRIPRK
+602 
-608 DQENPLYAARSFAYA
+608 Q
-623 QDDRDAASQS
+623 Q
-633 SSEADWINLGGQLVR
+633 WMNLGGQLVMTA
-648 KSDLDTLRQDICNG
+648 DVDALRRDICNG
-662 TLDSWEAIHHRYD
+662 TLDTWSAIHNRYN
-675 ELWARYPEDKLH
+675 ELWKRYPTDKLH
-687 HALHALCT
+687 HAMEALCHAL
-695 VLGTETM
+695 GTDAM
-702 TDDLWLQALAH
+702 NGALWMQALDEAVRI
-713 EERIQRRISEQVYL
+713 ERQMSERVYM

-733 DNPFRQLTCRNEA
+733 DNPFRTSTCSNDA
-746 EAQAVFGNIDD
+746 EVLAVFGRAEDNAFVKQMARDTAANIS
-757 NGFVRQIREETAHNL
+757 R
-772 ATIEHLRQTL
+772 IERIKEVI